1 MSLWI
6 NDLLYSYKT
15 AMENKIQKLE
25 TLQIKAKGLWKSY
38 MKTNDVFKSSLYL
51 KKRNHAMNE
60 ILKIEHEISKLLFDD
75 LHAND

>member
-25 TLQIKAKGLWKSY
+25 TLQTKAKWLRKSY

-51 KKRNHAMNE
+51 KKRNHTMNE
-60 ILKIEHEISKLLFDD
+60 ILKIEHEISKLLLDD
-75 LHAND
+75 LKAND